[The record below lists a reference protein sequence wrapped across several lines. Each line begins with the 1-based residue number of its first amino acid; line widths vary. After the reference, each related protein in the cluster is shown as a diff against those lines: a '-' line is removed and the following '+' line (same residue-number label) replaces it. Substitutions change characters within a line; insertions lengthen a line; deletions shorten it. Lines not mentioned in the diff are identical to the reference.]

1 VLKLK
6 FMFVLFAMSY
16 FLKRVNLMLFND
28 IIHLGSVSNN
38 MTRNQK
44 SRSTLNSRRSSGR
57 IGSQSRTGKTT
68 SPKIQEIIEGV
79 VNVHYPKKS
88 KFS

>member
-1 VLKLK
+1 
-6 FMFVLFAMSY
+6 MFVLFAMSY

-38 MTRNQK
+38 MARNQK

-68 SPKIQEIIEGV
+68 SSSK
-79 VNVHYPKKS
+79 NTRNNRRSSKRSLPKKS
-88 KFS
+88 KFLLMIN

>member
-1 VLKLK
+1 
-6 FMFVLFAMSY
+6 MFY

-44 SRSTLNSRRSSGR
+44 SRSTLNSRRRRSSSR
-57 IGSQSRTGKTT
+57 IGSQSRTGKLL
-68 SPKIQEIIEGV
+68 PPQK
-79 VNVHYPKKS
+79 
-88 KFS
+88 